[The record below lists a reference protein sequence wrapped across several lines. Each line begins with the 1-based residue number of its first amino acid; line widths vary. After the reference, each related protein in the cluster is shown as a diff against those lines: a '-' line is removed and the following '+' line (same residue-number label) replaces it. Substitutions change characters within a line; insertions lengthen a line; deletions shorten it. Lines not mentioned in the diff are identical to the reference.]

1 MGTVLKYIFYAVLL
15 VVFYL
20 VGRGVY
26 DGWQAEENAPE
37 VVEVVEQVQ
46 ETASSG
52 NNNGTTTV
60 IKNPAFAGL
69 FILCFLGFVLQI
81 LNQVINAAGSC
92 FNISRIFVAGGDG

>member
-1 MGTVLKYIFYAVLL
+1 MEQIPLTVLSGILIKIGFDIIDMKILKVIKYAPKDDLYVLL

-46 ETASSG
+46 ETATG
-52 NNNGTTTV
+52 
-60 IKNPAFAGL
+60 
-69 FILCFLGFVLQI
+69 Q
-81 LNQVINAAGSC
+81 QQ
-92 FNISRIFVAGGDG
+92 

>member
-15 VVFYL
+15 VVVDL

-46 ETASSG
+46 ETTMG
-52 NNNGTTTV
+52 
-60 IKNPAFAGL
+60 
-69 FILCFLGFVLQI
+69 Q
-81 LNQVINAAGSC
+81 QQ
-92 FNISRIFVAGGDG
+92 

>member
-1 MGTVLKYIFYAVLL
+1 MGMVLKYIFYAVLL

-46 ETASSG
+46 ETATG
-52 NNNGTTTV
+52 
-60 IKNPAFAGL
+60 
-69 FILCFLGFVLQI
+69 Q
-81 LNQVINAAGSC
+81 QQ
-92 FNISRIFVAGGDG
+92 